1 MIISANSHSPSFSRL
16 IYSGKN
22 RETKKD
28 QALDWHLTQNT
39 HFWDLK
45 DSGSMKGIGWG
56 NITAGRCP
64 MSQEI
69 KAPYNLI
76 IVVTVVITIK
86 LPWVLDSWHCQHM
99 NSSPSTQ
106 IGSWGKWGQ
115 KMPQVE
121 STVGCQRLHLMD
133 SPGNLQW
140 SWWLQCDHSSV
151 QTLAGFVIA
160 LSQVLVIMAP
170 GPLGHWLLDRLNMG
184 DHWELFRFTWT
195 WDSGSLEH

>member
-1 MIISANSHSPSFSRL
+1 MVGDQKGSSLGLASDPEHTLLRSERFWKYERNRLGQHNS
-16 IYSGKN
+16 
-22 RETKKD
+22 
-28 QALDWHLTQNT
+28 
-39 HFWDLK
+39 
-45 DSGSMKGIGWG
+45 
-56 NITAGRCP
+56 GRCP

-99 NSSPSTQ
+99 NSSPQDSN
-106 IGSWGKWGQ
+106 WLLGK
-115 KMPQVE
+115 MRTQVE

-151 QTLAGFVIA
+151 QTLAVFVIA

-170 GPLGHWLLDRLNMG
+170 SSLGHWLLDRLNMG
-184 DHWELFRFTWT
+184 DHLELFRFTWT
-195 WDSGSLEH
+195 WDSGSPEH